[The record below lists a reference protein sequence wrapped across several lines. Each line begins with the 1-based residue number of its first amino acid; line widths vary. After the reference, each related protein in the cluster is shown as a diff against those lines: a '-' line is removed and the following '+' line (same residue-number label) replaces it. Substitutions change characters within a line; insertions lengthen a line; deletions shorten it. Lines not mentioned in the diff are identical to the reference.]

1 MDQRTLGINGPKVSS
16 ICFGAWPIGGG
27 LGIVDKKVAI
37 NTIHSAISEGITFFD
52 TAEGY
57 QTSESI
63 LGESLKG
70 KKDYGLDIGILKF
83 ISKQILS
90 LQTMGL
96 EIGIVIGG
104 GNIWRG
110 VDYEMIGMDRSTA
123 DSAGMLATIMNALSL
138 QDSLE
143 SMNVDVRTQS
153 SINVPSVAEPYIR
166 RRAIRHMEKGR
177 VVIFAGGTGNPY
189 MSTDTAAALK
199 ALEIGAEVLI
209 MAKNN
214 VDGVYNSDPLVN
226 NDAVKFSSIT
236 HYDALSK
243 KLNVLDSTALSLCM
257 DNNLPIIVF
266 NIFED
271 MNIIKIC
278 EGEKIGTL
286 ISTD

>member
-1 MDQRTLGINGPKVSS
+1 M
-16 ICFGAWPIGGG
+16 
-27 LGIVDKKVAI
+27 VD
-37 NTIHSAISEGITFFD
+37 NTYSR
-52 TAEGY
+52 
-57 QTSESI
+57 I
-63 LGESLKG
+63 LLKLSGESLKG
-70 KKDYGLDIGILKF
+70 DKEYGLDIDVLNF
-83 ISKQILS
+83 ISKQIAS
-90 LQTMGL
+90 LQMMGL

-110 VDYEMIGMDRSTA
+110 VDYENIGMDRSTA

-143 SMNVDVRTQS
+143 SIDVKVRTQS

-199 ALEIGAEVLI
+199 ALEIGAEVLV

-214 VDGVYNSDPLVN
+214 VDGVYNSDPMIN
-226 NDAVKFSSIT
+226 DDAVKYNSIT

-266 NIFED
+266 NIFHD
-271 MNIIKIC
+271 GNIHRIC
-278 EGEKIGTL
+278 RGEKIGTI
-286 ISTD
+286 ISSD

>member
-1 MDQRTLGINGPKVSS
+1 M
-16 ICFGAWPIGGG
+16 
-27 LGIVDKKVAI
+27 VD
-37 NTIHSAISEGITFFD
+37 NTYSR
-52 TAEGY
+52 
-57 QTSESI
+57 I
-63 LGESLKG
+63 LLKLSGESLKG
-70 KKDYGLDIGILKF
+70 DKEYGLDIDILNF
-83 ISKQILS
+83 ISKQIAS
-90 LQTMGL
+90 LQNMGL

-110 VDYEMIGMDRSTA
+110 VDYENIGMDRSTA

-143 SMNVDVRTQS
+143 SIDVKVRTQS

-199 ALEIGAEVLI
+199 ALEIGAEVLV

-214 VDGVYNSDPLVN
+214 VDGVYNSDPML
-226 NDAVKFSSIT
+226 NDDAIKYNSIT

-266 NIFED
+266 NIFQEG
-271 MNIIKIC
+271 NIHRIC
-278 EGEKIGTL
+278 RGEKIGTV
-286 ISTD
+286 ISSD

>member
-1 MDQRTLGINGPKVSS
+1 M
-16 ICFGAWPIGGG
+16 
-27 LGIVDKKVAI
+27 VD
-37 NTIHSAISEGITFFD
+37 NTYSR
-52 TAEGY
+52 
-57 QTSESI
+57 I
-63 LGESLKG
+63 LLKLSGESLKG
-70 KKDYGLDIGILKF
+70 DKEYGLDIDVLNF
-83 ISKQILS
+83 ISKQIAS
-90 LQTMGL
+90 LQMMGL

-110 VDYEMIGMDRSTA
+110 VDYENIGMDRSTA

-143 SMNVDVRTQS
+143 SIDVNVRTQS
-153 SINVPSVAEPYIR
+153 SINVPSVAEPYLR

-199 ALEIGAEVLI
+199 ALEIGAEVLV

-214 VDGVYNSDPLVN
+214 VDGVYNSDPMIN
-226 NDAVKFSSIT
+226 DDAVKYNSIT

-266 NIFED
+266 NIFHD
-271 MNIIKIC
+271 GNIHRIC
-278 EGEKIGTL
+278 RGEKIGTI
-286 ISTD
+286 ISSD

>member
-1 MDQRTLGINGPKVSS
+1 M
-16 ICFGAWPIGGG
+16 
-27 LGIVDKKVAI
+27 VD
-37 NTIHSAISEGITFFD
+37 NTYSR
-52 TAEGY
+52 
-57 QTSESI
+57 I
-63 LGESLKG
+63 LLKLSGESLKG
-70 KKDYGLDIGILKF
+70 DKEYGLDIDVLNF
-83 ISKQILS
+83 ISKQIAS
-90 LQTMGL
+90 LQMMGL

-110 VDYEMIGMDRSTA
+110 VDYENIGMDRSTA

-143 SMNVDVRTQS
+143 SIDVNVRTQS

-199 ALEIGAEVLI
+199 ALEIGAEVLV

-214 VDGVYNSDPLVN
+214 VDGVYNSDPMIN
-226 NDAVKFSSIT
+226 DDAVKYNSIT

-266 NIFED
+266 NIFHD
-271 MNIIKIC
+271 GNIHRIC
-278 EGEKIGTL
+278 RGEKIGTI
-286 ISTD
+286 ISSE

>member
-1 MDQRTLGINGPKVSS
+1 MPE
-16 ICFGAWPIGGG
+16 
-27 LGIVDKKVAI
+27 KKY
-37 NTIHSAISEGITFFD
+37 SR
-52 TAEGY
+52 
-57 QTSESI
+57 I
-63 LGESLKG
+63 LLKLSGESLKG
-70 KKDYGLDIGILKF
+70 KKEYGLDIGILNF

-143 SMNVDVRTQS
+143 SMNVDVRSQS

-189 MSTDTAAALK
+189 FTTDTAAVLRAIEINADIVLK
-199 ALEIGAEVLI
+199 GT
-209 MAKNN
+209 K
-214 VDGVYNSDPLVN
+214 VDGVFSDDPEKNPNAKLYEFLNYKEVIN
-226 NDAVKFSSIT
+226 NDLESNLEILAEAIQTILRREQVEGAYEHLKELT
-236 HYDALSK
+236 RGKAL
-243 KLNVLDSTALSLCM
+243 
-257 DNNLPIIVF
+257 DN
-266 NIFED
+266 D
-271 MNIIKIC
+271 K
-278 EGEKIGTL
+278 L
-286 ISTD
+286 ISFIDSLKIDESVKNELKELSPQNYSGLASKLAKEI

>member
-1 MDQRTLGINGPKVSS
+1 
-16 ICFGAWPIGGG
+16 
-27 LGIVDKKVAI
+27 
-37 NTIHSAISEGITFFD
+37 
-52 TAEGY
+52 
-57 QTSESI
+57 
-63 LGESLKG
+63 
-70 KKDYGLDIGILKF
+70 
-83 ISKQILS
+83 
-90 LQTMGL
+90 
-96 EIGIVIGG
+96 
-104 GNIWRG
+104 
-110 VDYEMIGMDRSTA
+110 MDRSTA

-143 SMNVDVRTQS
+143 SIDVNVRTQS

-199 ALEIGAEVLI
+199 ALEIGAEVLV

-214 VDGVYNSDPLVN
+214 VDGVYNSDPMIN
-226 NDAVKFSSIT
+226 DDAVKYNSIT

-266 NIFED
+266 NIFHD
-271 MNIIKIC
+271 GNIHRIC
-278 EGEKIGTL
+278 RGEKIGTI
-286 ISTD
+286 ISSD

>member
-1 MDQRTLGINGPKVSS
+1 M
-16 ICFGAWPIGGG
+16 
-27 LGIVDKKVAI
+27 VD
-37 NTIHSAISEGITFFD
+37 NTYSR
-52 TAEGY
+52 
-57 QTSESI
+57 I
-63 LGESLKG
+63 LLKLSGESLKG
-70 KKDYGLDIGILKF
+70 DKEYGLDIDILNF
-83 ISKQILS
+83 ISKQIAS
-90 LQTMGL
+90 LQNMGL

-110 VDYEMIGMDRSTA
+110 VDYENIGMDRSTA
-123 DSAGMLATIMNALSL
+123 DSAWMLATIMNALSL

-143 SMNVDVRTQS
+143 SIDVKVRTQS

-199 ALEIGAEVLI
+199 ALEIGAEVLV

-214 VDGVYNSDPLVN
+214 VDGVYNSDPML
-226 NDAVKFSSIT
+226 NDDAIKYNSIT

-266 NIFED
+266 NIFHEG
-271 MNIIKIC
+271 NIHRIC
-278 EGEKIGTL
+278 RGEKIGTV
-286 ISTD
+286 ISSD

>member
-1 MDQRTLGINGPKVSS
+1 M
-16 ICFGAWPIGGG
+16 
-27 LGIVDKKVAI
+27 VD
-37 NTIHSAISEGITFFD
+37 NTYSR
-52 TAEGY
+52 
-57 QTSESI
+57 I
-63 LGESLKG
+63 LLKLSGESLKG
-70 KKDYGLDIGILKF
+70 DKEYGLDIDVLNF
-83 ISKQILS
+83 ISKQIAS
-90 LQTMGL
+90 LQMMGL

-110 VDYEMIGMDRSTA
+110 VDYENIGMDRSTA

-143 SMNVDVRTQS
+143 SIDVNVRTQS

-199 ALEIGAEVLI
+199 ALEIGAEVLV

-214 VDGVYNSDPLVN
+214 VDGVYNSDPMIN
-226 NDAVKFSSIT
+226 DDAVKYNSIT

-266 NIFED
+266 NIFHD
-271 MNIIKIC
+271 GNIHRIC
-278 EGEKIGTL
+278 RGEKIGTI
-286 ISTD
+286 ISSD

>member
-1 MDQRTLGINGPKVSS
+1 M
-16 ICFGAWPIGGG
+16 
-27 LGIVDKKVAI
+27 VD
-37 NTIHSAISEGITFFD
+37 NTYSR
-52 TAEGY
+52 
-57 QTSESI
+57 I
-63 LGESLKG
+63 LLKLSGESLKG
-70 KKDYGLDIGILKF
+70 DKEYGLDIDVLNF
-83 ISKQILS
+83 ISKQIAS
-90 LQTMGL
+90 LQMMGL

-110 VDYEMIGMDRSTA
+110 VDYENIGMDRSTA

-143 SMNVDVRTQS
+143 SIDVNVRTQS

-166 RRAIRHMEKGR
+166 RRAIRQMEKGR

-199 ALEIGAEVLI
+199 ALEIGAEVLV

-214 VDGVYNSDPLVN
+214 VDGVYNSDPMIN
-226 NDAVKFSSIT
+226 DDAVKYNSIT

-266 NIFED
+266 NIFHD
-271 MNIIKIC
+271 GNIHRIC
-278 EGEKIGTL
+278 RGEKIGTI
-286 ISTD
+286 ISSD

>member
-1 MDQRTLGINGPKVSS
+1 M
-16 ICFGAWPIGGG
+16 
-27 LGIVDKKVAI
+27 VD
-37 NTIHSAISEGITFFD
+37 NTYSR
-52 TAEGY
+52 
-57 QTSESI
+57 I
-63 LGESLKG
+63 LLKLSGESLKG
-70 KKDYGLDIGILKF
+70 DKEYGLDIDVLNF
-83 ISKQILS
+83 ISKQIAS
-90 LQTMGL
+90 LQMMGL

-110 VDYEMIGMDRSTA
+110 VDYENIGMDRSTA

-143 SMNVDVRTQS
+143 SIDVNVRTQS

-177 VVIFAGGTGNPY
+177 VVIFAGGTGNPF

-199 ALEIGAEVLI
+199 ALEIGAEVLV

-214 VDGVYNSDPLVN
+214 VDGVYNSDPMIN
-226 NDAVKFSSIT
+226 DDAVKYNSIT

-266 NIFED
+266 NIFHD
-271 MNIIKIC
+271 GNIHRIC
-278 EGEKIGTL
+278 RGEKIGTI
-286 ISTD
+286 ISSD

>member
-1 MDQRTLGINGPKVSS
+1 M
-16 ICFGAWPIGGG
+16 
-27 LGIVDKKVAI
+27 VD
-37 NTIHSAISEGITFFD
+37 NTYSR
-52 TAEGY
+52 
-57 QTSESI
+57 I
-63 LGESLKG
+63 LLKLSGESLKG
-70 KKDYGLDIGILKF
+70 DKEYGLDIDVLNF
-83 ISKQILS
+83 ISKQIAS
-90 LQTMGL
+90 LQMMGL

-110 VDYEMIGMDRSTA
+110 VDYENIGMDRSTA

-143 SMNVDVRTQS
+143 SIDVNVRTQS
-153 SINVPSVAEPYIR
+153 SINIPSVAEPYIR

-199 ALEIGAEVLI
+199 ALEIGAEVLV

-214 VDGVYNSDPLVN
+214 VDGVYNSDPMIN
-226 NDAVKFSSIT
+226 DDAVKYNSIT

-266 NIFED
+266 NIFHD
-271 MNIIKIC
+271 GNIHRIC
-278 EGEKIGTL
+278 RGEKIGTI
-286 ISTD
+286 ISSD